1 MKSAIIIVGAIL
13 VLAGLIGLTYP
24 VFTTSH
30 TEDVAKL
37 GSLKLQNQE
46 QTEHWIPPAA
56 SGGVLVLGAVLIA
69 AGVVIRR

>member
-24 VFTTSH
+24 VFMTSH

-46 QTEHWIPPAA
+46 QTKHWIPPAA

>member
-1 MKSAIIIVGAIL
+1 MKAAIIILGA
-13 VLAGLIGLTYP
+13 VLAIAGLIGLTYP

-37 GSLKLQNQE
+37 GSLKLQSKE
-46 QTEHWIPPAA
+46 QTSHWIPPAA
-56 SGGVLVLGAVLIA
+56 SGGLIVLGAVLIV